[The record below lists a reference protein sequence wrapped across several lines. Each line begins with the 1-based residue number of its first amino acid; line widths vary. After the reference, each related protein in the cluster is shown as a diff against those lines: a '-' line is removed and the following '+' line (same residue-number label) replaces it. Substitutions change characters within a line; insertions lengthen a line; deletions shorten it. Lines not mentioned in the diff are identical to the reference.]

1 MAVTGIEITSVTAYE
16 GGEAFGPAGPYER
29 LDGVARYA
37 VDPDHPANGGIV
49 DLVLVPRGADGLVH
63 FEGDVTI
70 LRPADPARGN
80 GTALLEVPNRGRR
93 TLTTLFNQAVAEIPP
108 AWPIAPGDGFLFRRG
123 FTLAWVGWQWDV
135 PRGPGRMGLAAP
147 RVSGGA
153 PGFTQLRFQLPVDAP
168 TVLLTD
174 QHVGPLGAHDPIP
187 TVDVDDPVA
196 VLYRRKGPGDDPE
209 MVPRDRW
216 RFADPVT
223 LAVDGGLRAGVIYD
237 LVYRLDVQPVV
248 GAGLLAARDLA
259 SHLRWGRSPLCGVG
273 APTEMVEAKPA
284 GAPAPEGWG
293 LQRVIITGLSQNS
306 RFLRHLLWL
315 GLDADE
321 AGQQPAFDGLLGI
334 VGGGRRGEFNHRY
347 AQPSVQPTPG
357 FGHLFPF
364 ADAPQTDPRT
374 GRTAGLLDAVAAHPR
389 PPRIVLCDSSAEY
402 WRGDASLAHTSVA
415 DGSDVEAPPFVRR
428 YLFAGTQHSS
438 GPAYKGDLTIQG
450 TRGANLLNMVDY
462 RPLYRAALVNLNA
475 WIAEGAEPPP
485 SAVPRWS
492 DGTAATR
499 EDVLAALASIPG
511 AALPAPDEMPVMR
524 ALDLGPEAGS
534 GVGRYPAVPF
544 GPPYPTAV
552 SAVDGDGNEV
562 AGVAMPDVTVPLA
575 THTGFN
581 PRHPEMGAPGQLME
595 YFGSTIPFAATLS
608 ERVGSG
614 DPRASV
620 EERYTGLDDYL
631 AKVRAAAEA
640 LMARRHLLA
649 EDVELCV
656 ELAHQR
662 WALLVSG
669 AGR

>member
-1 MAVTGIEITSVTAYE
+1 MAVTGIEIVSVTAYE
-16 GGEAFGPAGPYER
+16 GGEAFGATGPYER

-49 DLVLVPRGADGLVH
+49 DLARAPRGADGLVR

-70 LRPADPARGN
+70 LRPAHSERGN

-147 RVSGGA
+147 RVTGNA
-153 PGFTQLRFQLPVDAP
+153 PGFTQLRVQLPADAP

-187 TVDVDDPVA
+187 TVDVADPDA
-196 VLYRRKGPGDDPE
+196 VLYRRRAPGDNPE
-209 MVPRDRW
+209 VVPRDRW
-216 RFADPVT
+216 HFADPVT

-237 LVYRLDVQPVV
+237 LVYHLDVQPVV

-259 SHLRWGRSPLCGVG
+259 SHLRSTPDPIAANRL
-273 APTEMVEAKPA
+273 
-284 GAPAPEGWG
+284 
-293 LQRVIITGLSQNS
+293 IITGLSQNS
-306 RFLRHLLWL
+306 RFLRHLLSL

-321 AGQQPAFDGLLGI
+321 EGRPAFDGLLGI

-374 GRTAGLLDAVAAHPR
+374 GRTAGLLDQVAAHPE

-402 WRGDASLAHTSVA
+402 WRGDASLAHTSVV

-428 YLFAGTQHSS
+428 YLFAGTQHSA
-438 GPAYKGDLTIQG
+438 GPAYRGDLTIQG

-462 RPLYRAALVNLNA
+462 RPLYRAVLANLTA
-475 WIAEGAEPPP
+475 WIAEGTEPPP

-499 EDVLAALASIPG
+499 DDVLAALFAIPG
-511 AALPAPDEMPVMR
+511 ASLPVPAEMPVMR
-524 ALDLGPEAGS
+524 ALDLGPEAGA

-552 SAVDGDGNEV
+552 SAVDADGNEV
-562 AGVAMPDVTVPLA
+562 AGIAMPDIIVPLA

-595 YFGSTIPFAATLS
+595 YFGSTVPFAATVA
-608 ERVGSG
+608 ERAETG

-620 EERYTGLDDYL
+620 EERYSGLDDYL
-631 AKVRAAAEA
+631 AKVAAAAEA
-640 LMARRHLLA
+640 LVSRRHFLA

-656 ELAHQR
+656 ELARQR
-662 WALLVSG
+662 WALLVG
-669 AGR
+669 

>member
-1 MAVTGIEITSVTAYE
+1 MLSLSPDRKRGTHGLSNGEDAVAVTGIEIGSVTAYE
-16 GGEAFGPAGPYER
+16 GGEAFGATGPYER

-49 DLVLVPRGADGLVH
+49 DLALAPRRADGLVH

-147 RVSGGA
+147 RVTGGA
-153 PGFTQLRFQLPVDAP
+153 PGFTQLRFQLPADAP

-187 TVDVDDPVA
+187 TVDVADPDA
-196 VLYRRKGPGDDPE
+196 VLYRRRAPGDDPE
-209 MVPRDRW
+209 VVPRDRW
-216 RFADPVT
+216 HFADPVT

-237 LVYRLDVQPVV
+237 LVYRLDMQPVV

-259 SHLRWGRSPLCGVG
+259 SHLRSTPDPISADRL
-273 APTEMVEAKPA
+273 
-284 GAPAPEGWG
+284 
-293 LQRVIITGLSQNS
+293 IITGLSQNS
-306 RFLRHLLWL
+306 RFLRHLLSL

-321 AGQQPAFDGLLGI
+321 EGRPAFDGLLGI

-347 AQPSVQPTPG
+347 AQPSVQPTPS

-374 GRTAGLLDAVAAHPR
+374 GRTAGLLDPVAAHPE
-389 PPRIVLCDSSAEY
+389 PPRIMLCDSSAEY
-402 WRGDASLAHTSVA
+402 WRGDASLAHTSVV
-415 DGSDVEAPPFVRR
+415 DGSDVDAPPFVRR

-462 RPLYRAALVNLNA
+462 RPLYRAALVNLVA
-475 WIAEGAEPPP
+475 WIADGVEPPP

-499 EDVLAALASIPG
+499 GDVLAALAPIPG
-511 AALPAPDEMPVMR
+511 AALPAPGEMPMMR
-524 ALDLGPEAGS
+524 ALDLGPEATA
-534 GVGRYPAVPF
+534 GVGRYPAVPY
-544 GPPYPTAV
+544 GSPYPTAV

-562 AGVAMPDVTVPLA
+562 AGVVMPDVTVPLA

-595 YFGSTIPFAATLS
+595 YFGSTIPFAVTVA

-640 LMARRHLLA
+640 MVPRRHVLA
-649 EDVELCV
+649 DDVELCV
-656 ELAHQR
+656 ELARQR
-662 WALLVSG
+662 WALLGS
-669 AGR
+669 

>member
-1 MAVTGIEITSVTAYE
+1 VAVTGIEIASVTAYE
-16 GGEAFGPAGPYER
+16 DGAAFGSTGPYER
-29 LDGVARYA
+29 LDGAVRYA
-37 VDPDHPANGGIV
+37 VDPDHPANAGIA
-49 DLVLVPRGADGLVH
+49 DLALATRGDDGRVH

-70 LRPADPARGN
+70 LRPADRTRGN

-108 AWPIAPGDGFLFRRG
+108 AWPIAPGDGFLFHRG
-123 FTLAWVGWQWDV
+123 YTLAWVGWQWDV

-147 RVSGGA
+147 RVTGTE
-153 PGFTQLRFQLPVDAP
+153 PGFTQLRFQLPADTP
-168 TVLLTD
+168 TVALTD

-187 TVDVDDPVA
+187 TVDVADPDA
-196 VLYRRKGPGDDPE
+196 VLYRRRAPGDDAE
-209 MVPRDRW
+209 LVPRDRW
-216 RFADPVT
+216 HFADPVT

-259 SHLRWGRSPLCGVG
+259 SYLRSTPDP
-273 APTEMVEAKPA
+273 AAVEH
-284 GAPAPEGWG
+284 
-293 LQRVIITGLSQNS
+293 VIITGLSQNS
-306 RFLRHLLWL
+306 RFLRHLLSL
-315 GLDADE
+315 GLDVDE
-321 AGQQPAFDGLLGI
+321 EGRTAFDGLLGI

-347 AQPSVQPTPG
+347 AQPSVQPTPS

-374 GRTAGLLDAVAAHPR
+374 GRTAGLLDAVAAHAR

-402 WRGDASLAHTSVA
+402 WRGDASLAHTSVV
-415 DGSDVEAPPFVRR
+415 DGSDVEAAPFVRR

-462 RPLYRAALVNLNA
+462 RPLYRAALVNLTA
-475 WIAEGAEPPP
+475 WLADGVEPPP
-485 SAVPRWS
+485 SAVPRWA

-499 EDVLAALASIPG
+499 DDVLAALAPIPG
-511 AALPAPDEMPVMR
+511 AVLPEPGELPVMR
-524 ALDLGPEAGS
+524 ALDLGPEADA

-544 GPPYPTAV
+544 GEPYPTAV

-562 AGVAMPDVTVPLA
+562 AGVAMPDVAVPLA

-581 PRHPEMGAPGQLME
+581 PRHPDMGAPGQLME
-595 YFGSTIPFAATLS
+595 YFGSTIPFAATVA
-608 ERVGSG
+608 ERAESG

-620 EERYTGLDDYL
+620 EERYAGLDDYL

-640 LMARRHLLA
+640 LVPRRHLLA

-656 ELAHQR
+656 ELARQR
-662 WALLVSG
+662 WALLVP
-669 AGR
+669 

>member
-1 MAVTGIEITSVTAYE
+1 MTVTGIDIAAVTPYE
-16 GGEAFGPAGPYER
+16 DGAVFGATGSYER
-29 LDGVARYA
+29 LDGIVRYA
-37 VDPDHPANGGIV
+37 VDPEHPANAGIV
-49 DLVLVPRGADGLVH
+49 DLGLAPREADGLVH

-108 AWPIAPGDGFLFRRG
+108 AWPIAPGDGFLFRHG
-123 FTLAWVGWQWDV
+123 YTLAWVGWQWDV

-147 RVSGGA
+147 RVTGGA
-153 PGFTQLRFQLPVDAP
+153 PGFTQLRFQLPADTP

-187 TVDVDDPVA
+187 TVDVADPDA
-196 VLYRRKGPGDDPE
+196 VLYRRRAPGDSPE
-209 MVPRDRW
+209 VVPRDRW

-259 SHLRWGRSPLCGVG
+259 SHLRSRPDPIPSDQL
-273 APTEMVEAKPA
+273 
-284 GAPAPEGWG
+284 
-293 LQRVIITGLSQNS
+293 IITGLSQNS
-306 RFLRHLLWL
+306 RFLRHLLSL
-315 GLDADE
+315 GLDVDE
-321 AGQQPAFDGLLGI
+321 DGRPAFDGLLGI

-347 AQPSVQPTPG
+347 AQPSVQPTPS

-364 ADAPQTDPRT
+364 ADEPQTDPRT
-374 GRTAGLLDAVAAHPR
+374 GRTAGLLDAVAAHPS

-402 WRGDASLAHTSVA
+402 WRGDASLAHTSVV
-415 DGSDVEAPPFVRR
+415 DGSDVEALPFVRR

-462 RPLYRAALVNLNA
+462 RPLYRAALANLTA
-475 WIAEGAEPPP
+475 WLADGVEPPP

-499 EDVLAALASIPG
+499 HDVLATLALVPE
-511 AALPAPDEMPVMR
+511 AALPAPGELPVMR
-524 ALDLGPEAGS
+524 ALDLGPEADA
-534 GVGRYPAVPF
+534 GVGRYPAEPF
-544 GPPYPTAV
+544 GEPYPTAV

-562 AGVAMPDVTVPLA
+562 AGLAMPDVAVPLA

-581 PRHPEMGAPGQLME
+581 PRHPDMGAPGQLME
-595 YFGSTIPFAATLS
+595 YFGSTIPFAATLA
-608 ERVGSG
+608 ERAMNG

-620 EERYTGLDDYL
+620 EERYAGLDDYL

-640 LMARRHLLA
+640 LVPRRHLLA
-649 EDVELCV
+649 GGVEVCV
-656 ELAHQR
+656 ELARQR
-662 WALLVSG
+662 WALLVG
-669 AGR
+669 

>member
-1 MAVTGIEITSVTAYE
+1 MAVTGIEMASVTAYE
-16 GGEAFGPAGPYER
+16 DGAAFGATGPYER
-29 LDGVARYA
+29 LDGVVRYA
-37 VDPDHPANGGIV
+37 VDPDHPANAGIV
-49 DLVLVPRGADGLVH
+49 DLALAPRGDDGRVH

-70 LRPADPARGN
+70 LRPADPSRGN
-80 GTALLEVPNRGRR
+80 GTVLLEVPNRGRR
-93 TLTTLFNQAVAEIPP
+93 TLTTLFNQAMAEIPP
-108 AWPIAPGDGFLFRRG
+108 AWPIAPGDGFLFRHG

-135 PRGPGRMGLAAP
+135 PRGPGRMGLAVP
-147 RVSGGA
+147 RVTGGG
-153 PGFTQLRFQLPVDAP
+153 PGFTQLRFQLPADTP
-168 TVLLTD
+168 TVALTD

-187 TVDVDDPVA
+187 TVDVSDPEA
-196 VLYRRKGPGDDPE
+196 ILYRRQALGDDPE
-209 MVPRDRW
+209 VVPRDRW
-216 RFADPVT
+216 HFADPVT

-259 SHLRWGRSPLCGVG
+259 SHLRWGSDGVG
-273 APTEMVEAKPA
+273 ETADPLA
-284 GAPAPEGWG
+284 GP
-293 LQRVIITGLSQNS
+293 LQSVIITGLSQNS
-306 RFLRHLLWL
+306 RFLRHLLSL

-321 AGQQPAFDGLLGI
+321 EGRPAFDGLLGI

-364 ADAPQTDPRT
+364 ADAAQTDPRT
-374 GRTAGLLDAVAAHPR
+374 GHAAGMLDAVASHPE

-402 WRGDASLAHTSVA
+402 WRGDASLAHTSVV
-415 DGSDVEAPPFVRR
+415 DGADVEAPPFVRR

-438 GPAYKGDLTIQG
+438 GPAYRGDLTIQG

-462 RPLYRAALVNLNA
+462 RPLYRAALANLAA
-475 WIAEGAEPPP
+475 WIAGGVEPPP
-485 SAVPRWS
+485 SAVPRWT

-499 EDVLAALASIPG
+499 ADVLAALALIPG
-511 AALPAPDEMPVMR
+511 AALPAADELPVMR
-524 ALDLGPEAGS
+524 ALDLGPEAGA
-534 GVGRYPAVPF
+534 GVGRYPPVPF
-544 GPPYPTAV
+544 AEPYPTAV

-581 PRHPEMGAPGQLME
+581 PRHSGMGAPGQLME
-595 YFGSTIPFAATLS
+595 YFGSTVPFAATVA
-608 ERVGSG
+608 ERVVSG

-640 LMARRHLLA
+640 LVARRHLLA
-649 EDVELCV
+649 GDVELCV
-656 ELAHQR
+656 ELARQR
-662 WALLVSG
+662 WALLVP
-669 AGR
+669 

>member
-1 MAVTGIEITSVTAYE
+1 MAVKGIEIASTTAYE
-16 GGEAFGPAGPYER
+16 GGVAFGAAGPYER
-29 LDGVARYA
+29 LDGVVRYA
-37 VDPDHPANGGIV
+37 VDPDHPANTGIV
-49 DLVLVPRGADGLVH
+49 DLALAPRAGDGLVH

-70 LRPADPARGN
+70 LRPVDPGRGN

-108 AWPIAPGDGFLFRRG
+108 AWPIAPGDGFLFRHG
-123 FTLAWVGWQWDV
+123 YTLAWVGWQWDV
-135 PRGPGRMGLAAP
+135 PRGPGRLGLAAP
-147 RVSGGA
+147 RVTGA
-153 PGFTQLRFQLPVDAP
+153 EPGFTQLRFQLPADAP

-187 TVDVDDPVA
+187 TVDVGDPDA
-196 VLYRRKGPGDDPE
+196 VLYRRRAPGDEPE
-209 MVPRDRW
+209 VVRRERW
-216 RFADPVT
+216 HFADPVT

-259 SHLRWGRSPLCGVG
+259 SHLRWGRSPLGGVG
-273 APTEMVEAKPA
+273 APTEMGVAEPA
-284 GAPAPEGWG
+284 GAPAPERWG
-293 LQRVIITGLSQNS
+293 LIAADRLVITGLSQNS
-306 RFLRHLLWL
+306 RFLRHLLSL
-315 GLDADE
+315 GLDIDE
-321 AGQQPAFDGLLGI
+321 QGRPAFDGLLGI

-374 GRTAGLLDAVAAHPR
+374 GRTAGLLDAVAAHAQ

-402 WRGDASLAHTSVA
+402 WRGDASLAHTSVV

-438 GPAYKGDLTIQG
+438 GPAYRGDLTIQG

-462 RPLYRAALVNLNA
+462 RPLYRAALANLTA
-475 WIAEGAEPPP
+475 WLADGVEPPP
-485 SAVPRWS
+485 SAVPRWA

-499 EDVLAALASIPG
+499 EAVLESLALVPEAV
-511 AALPAPDEMPVMR
+511 LPVPDELPVMR
-524 ALDLGPEAGS
+524 ALDLGPGADA
-534 GVGRYPAVPF
+534 GVGAYPAVPF
-544 GPPYPTAV
+544 GDPYPTAV

-562 AGVAMPDVTVPLA
+562 AGLTMPDVAVPLA

-595 YFGSTIPFAATLS
+595 YFGSTIPFAATLA
-608 ERVGSG
+608 ERAMNG

-620 EERYTGLDDYL
+620 EERYAGLDDYL

-640 LMARRHLLA
+640 LVPRRHLLA
-649 EDVELCV
+649 EDVALCV
-656 ELAHQR
+656 ELARQR
-662 WALLVSG
+662 WELLSG
-669 AGR
+669 